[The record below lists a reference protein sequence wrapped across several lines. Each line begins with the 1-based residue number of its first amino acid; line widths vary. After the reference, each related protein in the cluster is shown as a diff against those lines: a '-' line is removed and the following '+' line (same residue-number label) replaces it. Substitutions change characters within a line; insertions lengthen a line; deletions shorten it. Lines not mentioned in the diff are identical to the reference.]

1 MHGAPLRQRVPA
13 RLASRAPGAS
23 ATAVDAAVGVDPV
36 PVPTDPDAVEA
47 AQPVHAIDNTA
58 AASNARAVGR
68 VNAVSDMRRGAAAV
82 DADATLTYHRFF
94 MSRPFPRAL
103 APSFPPTVVRLLTLL
118 ALSGTA
124 LFAVA
129 SGCASVDDEG
139 KPVTYSLTAK
149 QNYEK
154 GLAEL
159 KDENYPEAQKY
170 FQFVKSK
177 YPFSKYA
184 VLAELG
190 IADTQFA
197 RGNYTE
203 AIDSYKS
210 FTRLHPTHEKVED
223 GYVAFRICESYY
235 KDMPEDVWLLPPA
248 YEKDQS
254 AIVDA
259 QREID
264 DFRKKFPTSP
274 YMKQAEEIRREV
286 LKRLVD
292 HEVYVAR
299 FYLKSDH
306 PKAAAGRLEGA
317 IKRYPGSGREPELLF
332 SLGETYLHMCEPQRA
347 KETFARVVAEY
358 GTAPQARRSEL
369 YLEHITQRYGP
380 QPVCKAP
387 PTAVPAPPP
396 PPPEPGPRG

>member
-1 MHGAPLRQRVPA
+1 
-13 RLASRAPGAS
+13 
-23 ATAVDAAVGVDPV
+23 
-36 PVPTDPDAVEA
+36 
-47 AQPVHAIDNTA
+47 
-58 AASNARAVGR
+58 
-68 VNAVSDMRRGAAAV
+68 V

-94 MSRPFPRAL
+94 MSRPFPRVARL
-103 APSFPPTVVRLLTLL
+103 AIAVVISLP
-118 ALSGTA
+118 
-124 LFAVA
+124 VA
-129 SGCASVDDEG
+129 IGCATSDEES

-159 KDENYPEAQKY
+159 KDENFPEAQKY
-170 FQFVKSK
+170 FQFVKQK

-203 AIDSYKS
+203 AIDAYKS

-235 KDMPEDVWLLPPA
+235 KDMPEDVWLLPPS

-254 AIVDA
+254 AIIDA
-259 QREID
+259 QREIE

-274 YMKQAEEIRREV
+274 YMSKAAEIRREV

-306 PKAAAGRLEGA
+306 PKAAAMRLEGA
-317 IKRYPGSGREPELLF
+317 IKRYPGSGREPELIARRTLSDDVSPIRAQNVTPVRK
-332 SLGETYLHMCEPQRA
+332 SLLLGSSPSAPPSTDPRSTCEPAEQDGP
-347 KETFARVVAEY
+347 VA
-358 GTAPQARRSEL
+358 P
-369 YLEHITQRYGP
+369 
-380 QPVCKAP
+380 
-387 PTAVPAPPP
+387 
-396 PPPEPGPRG
+396 